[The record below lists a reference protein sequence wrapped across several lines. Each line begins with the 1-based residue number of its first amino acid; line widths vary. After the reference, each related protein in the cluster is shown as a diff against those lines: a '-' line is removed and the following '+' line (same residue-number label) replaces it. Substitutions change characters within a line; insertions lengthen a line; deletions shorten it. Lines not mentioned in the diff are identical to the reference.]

1 LVLEGTTTDRVVLP
15 EPVTE
20 DGLNVAVE
28 PPGVPLT
35 WKPTVGFEPLAGDTL
50 TVYDAVPPLRSVTF
64 PGEAES
70 EKSPPAAVPTT
81 SVTVV
86 EWVRLLLVP
95 VIVMLYVPVGVEVL
109 VARVSVELPDPLT
122 ELGLKLALTPLGKV
136 PVLKATVSLKLPEDV
151 TLTP

>member
-1 LVLEGTTTDRVVLP
+1 VLP

-20 DGLNVAVE
+20 DGLNVALE

-35 WKPTVGFEPLAGDTL
+35 WKPTVGFDPLAGDTL
-50 TVYDAVPPLRSVTF
+50 TVYVAVPPFRKVTF

-86 EWVRLLLVP
+86 ECVTLLVP
-95 VIVMLYVPVGVEVL
+95 VMV
-109 VARVSVELPDPLT
+109 
-122 ELGLKLALTPLGKV
+122 
-136 PVLKATVSLKLPEDV
+136 TV
-151 TLTP
+151 